1 MSPDGVPD
9 DGTSTGV
16 KSVMNASE
24 IARATT
30 RMSHELLEL
39 AGGAEDLVILGIL
52 TRGVPLA
59 QRVARAVSDA
69 EGIELTSGELDIT
82 MYRDDLR
89 SQPLRP
95 VGRTVLPS
103 SIDEKT
109 VVLVDDVLFS
119 GRTVQAALLALAD
132 LGRPAKILLVV
143 LVDRGHRDL
152 PIKAHIVGRYLP
164 TASDERV
171 RVTMT
176 ELDDTDAVTIESE
189 ASSQ

>member
-1 MSPDGVPD
+1 MTPD
-9 DGTSTGV
+9 DVDGAPADV
-16 KSVMNASE
+16 KSVMSASE
-24 IARATT
+24 IARTVT

-39 AGGAEDLVILGIL
+39 TSGADDLVILGIL

-59 QRVARAVSDA
+59 QRVASAVSAA
-69 EGIELTSGELDIT
+69 EGLEVTSGELDIT

-95 VGRTVLPS
+95 VGRTVLPGP
-103 SIDEKT
+103 IDDKT

-119 GRTVQAALLALAD
+119 GRTVQASLHALAD

-152 PIKAHIVGRYLP
+152 PIQAHIVGRTLA
-164 TASDERV
+164 TARNERV
-171 RVTMT
+171 RVALT
-176 ELDDTDAVTIESE
+176 EFDGVDQVTIEPE
-189 ASSQ
+189 ASRL

>member
-1 MSPDGVPD
+1 MSPDSVTPD
-9 DGTSTGV
+9 SPAGDV

-24 IARATT
+24 IARTTT

-39 AGGAEDLVILGIL
+39 AGGADDLVILGIL

-59 QRVARAVSDA
+59 RRIAQAVGDA
-69 EGIELTSGELDIT
+69 EGVEVPCGELDIT

-95 VGRTVLPS
+95 VGRTVLPGP
-103 SIDEKT
+103 IDDKV

-119 GRTVQAALLALAD
+119 GRTVQAALIALAD

-143 LVDRGHRDL
+143 LVDRGHRDM
-152 PIKAHIVGRYLP
+152 PIQAHIVGRQLP
-164 TASDERV
+164 TSRSERV
-171 RVTMT
+171 RVAMA
-176 ELDDTDAVTIESE
+176 EMDGHDEVTIEPDE
-189 ASSQ
+189 ATL

>member
-1 MSPDGVPD
+1 M
-9 DGTSTGV
+9 

-24 IARATT
+24 ITRAVT

-59 QRVARAVSDA
+59 ERIASSISDSEGTVVA
-69 EGIELTSGELDIT
+69 SGELDIT

-95 VGRTVLPS
+95 VGRTVLPG
-103 SIDEKT
+103 SIDGKT

-119 GRTVQAALLALAD
+119 GRTIQASLLALAD

-143 LVDRGHRDL
+143 LVDRGHREL
-152 PIKAHIVGRYLP
+152 PIQAHIVGRSLP
-164 TASDERV
+164 TARNERV
-171 RVTMT
+171 RVSMA
-176 ELDDTDAVTIESE
+176 ELDGMDEVTIESE
-189 ASSQ
+189 TSIP

>member
-1 MSPDGVPD
+1 
-9 DGTSTGV
+9 
-16 KSVMNASE
+16 MNAAE
-24 IARATT
+24 IARTTT

-39 AGGAEDLVILGIL
+39 AGGAEDLIILGIL

-59 QRVARAVSDA
+59 QRIARAVA
-69 EGIELTSGELDIT
+69 ETEGVDVATGELDIT

-95 VGRTVLPS
+95 VGRTVLPG
-103 SIDEKT
+103 SIDGKI

-119 GRTVQAALLALAD
+119 GRTVQAALHALAD

-143 LVDRGHRDL
+143 LVDRGHRDV
-152 PIKAHIVGRYLP
+152 PIQAHIVGRHLP

-171 RVTMT
+171 RVSMT
-176 ELDDTDAVTIESE
+176 EFDELDQVTIESD
-189 ASSQ
+189 ASTL

>member
-1 MSPDGVPD
+1 MSPQSIPHDEA
-9 DGTSTGV
+9 STDA
-16 KSVMNASE
+16 KSVMSASE
-24 IARATT
+24 IARAVT
-30 RMSHELLEL
+30 RMGHELLEL

-59 QRVARAVSDA
+59 ERLAHAIGQTERVEVP
-69 EGIELTSGELDIT
+69 SGELDIT

-89 SQPLRP
+89 RKPLRP
-95 VGRTVLPS
+95 VGRTVLPGP
-103 SIDEKT
+103 IDEKT

-152 PIKAHIVGRYLP
+152 PIQAHIVGRSFP
-164 TASDERV
+164 TARSERV
-171 RVTMT
+171 KVSMT
-176 ELDDTDAVTIESE
+176 ELDGADEVTIEPETSPL
-189 ASSQ
+189 

>member
-1 MSPDGVPD
+1 MTPQSIPHDGA
-9 DGTSTGV
+9 STDA
-16 KSVMNASE
+16 KSVMSASE
-24 IARATT
+24 IARAVT
-30 RMSHELLEL
+30 RMGHELLEL

-59 QRVARAVSDA
+59 ERLARAVGKT
-69 EGIELTSGELDIT
+69 EGTEVPSGELDIT

-89 SQPLRP
+89 RKPLRP
-95 VGRTVLPS
+95 VGRTVLPGP
-103 SIDEKT
+103 IDDKT

-152 PIKAHIVGRYLP
+152 PIQAHIVGRSFP
-164 TASDERV
+164 TARSERV
-171 RVTMT
+171 KVSMT
-176 ELDDTDAVTIESE
+176 ELDGVDEVTIEPETSPL
-189 ASSQ
+189 